1 MYFYLVSPKSSIAK
15 RRLRQLGDTH
25 SHFSKS
31 LKKKNKK
38 NPNWTWKK
46 PGTWEQKQVRKK
58 ELWHRTPRL
67 TRYWAPKPRGLLVL
81 SLWRL
86 DKSTRAGHSRNMKGH
101 EVSNPSRQP
110 VEMSVRHSASTTFH
124 RAKHL
129 FMSEQIGQSSN
140 LFFLSPDFNAARS
153 AGKECVQTVH
163 FSSHESAL
171 TRYKAEYWY
180 WQLLQSYQRGR
191 SSSSRRAADLP
202 PFQLRQVAVP
212 FPSIPQCPLKV
223 NSWAWSKATKANISF
238 LYLWAYLL
246 LSSFSC
252 FPSHLPSLTH

>member
-1 MYFYLVSPKSSIAK
+1 
-15 RRLRQLGDTH
+15 
-25 SHFSKS
+25 
-31 LKKKNKK
+31 
-38 NPNWTWKK
+38 
-46 PGTWEQKQVRKK
+46 
-58 ELWHRTPRL
+58 
-67 TRYWAPKPRGLLVL
+67 
-81 SLWRL
+81 
-86 DKSTRAGHSRNMKGH
+86 MKGH

-153 AGKECVQTVH
+153 AGKERVQTVH

-202 PFQLRQVAVP
+202 PFQLRRVAGP

-223 NSWAWSKATKANISF
+223 NSWAWSKATKANTSF

-252 FPSHLPSLTH
+252 FHSHLPSLAHQGSLILTNI